1 MLYVFAVAP
10 PGFHSTNTPASTACS
25 AEFGFVQANV
35 QPSHDFATIEEFS
48 RHMKTVATLK
58 QLAISLSVVAT
69 AGAGT
74 WWLNRPR
81 MARAKSQ

>member
-1 MLYVFAVAP
+1 MLYVFAVPP

-25 AEFGFVQANV
+25 AEFGFVQENV
-35 QPSHDFATIEEFS
+35 QPSHDFPTIEDFS
-48 RHMKTVATLK
+48 RHVKTVGTLK
-58 QLAISLSVVAT
+58 QLAIFLSVIAT

-81 MARAKSQ
+81 MARVMSQ